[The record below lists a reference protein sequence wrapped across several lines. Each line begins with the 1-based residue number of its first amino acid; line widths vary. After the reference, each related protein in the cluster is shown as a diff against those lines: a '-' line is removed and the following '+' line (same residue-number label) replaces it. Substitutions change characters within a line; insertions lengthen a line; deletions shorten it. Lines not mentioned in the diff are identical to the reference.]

1 MIYKHRMLIHTMTD
15 AFADSLEALRQQQEA
30 AGEEVDVDIL
40 VEAIKSGIDLLNP
53 EEKQFFLQELEM
65 DTQSEQ
71 DEPFHLQ
78 RRRELR

>member
-1 MIYKHRMLIHTMTD
+1 MTD